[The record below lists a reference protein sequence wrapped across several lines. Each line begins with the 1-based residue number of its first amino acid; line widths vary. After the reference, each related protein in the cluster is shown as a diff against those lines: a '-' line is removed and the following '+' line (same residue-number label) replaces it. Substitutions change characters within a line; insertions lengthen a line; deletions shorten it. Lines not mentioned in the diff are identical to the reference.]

1 MNGIL
6 CVNKPQEMTSFDC
19 CAILRRLTGERRIGH
34 AGTLDPMATGVL
46 PIMLG
51 RATRAIPLLPSH
63 EKAYRATLQF
73 GCVST
78 TLDVWGEVTETGK
91 PYPALE
97 AVEAA
102 LPAFRG
108 NILQI
113 PPMMSALKKNGVRL
127 YDLAR
132 QGIEIEREAR
142 PITIHR
148 LDVVEYIAE
157 SGTLTLDCTCSAGTY
172 IRTLCDDLGRTLG
185 CGAVMT
191 ALCRTAAAGY
201 TLTDSYTIDEWRA
214 FAENGTLEAHIR
226 PVDSAFVSYEAV
238 TVTAPQA
245 VRFQNGG
252 ALALDRLGNQT
263 VSGPTRVYA
272 PNGEFL
278 GLGTPENGE
287 LQILRLLGGINNG

>member
-1 MNGIL
+1 
-6 CVNKPQEMTSFDC
+6 
-19 CAILRRLTGERRIGH
+19 
-34 AGTLDPMATGVL
+34 MATGVL

-63 EKAYRATLQF
+63 KKAYRATLKF

-91 PYPALE
+91 PYPTPE
-97 AVEAA
+97 EVTAA

-108 NILQI
+108 NVLQV
-113 PPMMSALKKNGVRL
+113 PPMTSALKKDGVRL

-148 LDVVEYIAE
+148 LDLVEYVAE
-157 SGTLTLDCTCSAGTY
+157 SGTLTFDCACSAGTY
-172 IRTLCDDLGRTLG
+172 IRTLCDDLGCALG

-201 TLTDSYTIDEWRA
+201 TLDDSYTIDEWRS
-214 FAENGTLEAHIR
+214 FAENGTLETHIH
-226 PVDSAFVSYEAV
+226 PVDSAFTTYTAV

-245 VRFQNGG
+245 TRFQNGG
-252 ALALDRLGNQT
+252 ALALDRLGEQT

-287 LQILRLLGGINNG
+287 LHILRLLGGITNG